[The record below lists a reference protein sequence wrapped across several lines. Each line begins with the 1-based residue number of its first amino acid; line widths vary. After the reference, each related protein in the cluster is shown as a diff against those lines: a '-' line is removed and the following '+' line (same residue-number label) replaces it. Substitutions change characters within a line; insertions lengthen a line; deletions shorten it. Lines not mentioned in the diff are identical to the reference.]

1 MTDEGMRLLPCPFC
15 ETAELEIT
23 IDRMVFHKEMTFA
36 CPIDSIGIH
45 LSKWNLRA
53 NPSITPTASVV
64 EEGMV
69 LVPKEPT
76 DAMWLA
82 FFSVNSEQDDQIH
95 EIFKWHGDYGN
106 FLASYRAMLSAAEE
120 KK

>member
-69 LVPKEPT
+69 LVPKTLTNQMREVLEDP
-76 DAMWLA
+76 DLESRMP
-82 FFSVNSEQDDQIH
+82 QQI
-95 EIFKWHGDYGN
+95 WDY
-106 FLASYRAMLSAAEE
+106 LLSAAEE